1 MAHLQD
7 EGAPIFL
14 NLVGSINVLSVLQL
28 SVKKTLC
35 CKLSDWDHPHLWN
48 FKISF
53 KTKYSVLVIEILSF
67 IFTSPTPIFF
77 YLSRSSQQPCAG
89 PTHHH
94 LPFFFPSPPPLPPTP
109 RPLSPTPP
117 PRLLRRCIGAEPRSS
132 ARRRIE
138 AEPRSRA
145 EDEDEGRAGHGAP
158 VCIDRGPGGT
168 QSRARPTSTR

>member
-1 MAHLQD
+1 VELQNLLQNKIFRPRHRNSLLHIHFSCTHL
-7 EGAPIFL
+7 L
-14 NLVGSINVLSVLQL
+14 LS
-28 SVKKTLC
+28 
-35 CKLSDWDHPHLWN
+35 
-48 FKISF
+48 ISF
-53 KTKYSVLVIEILSF
+53 IPTTLRGAHSSS
-67 IFTSPTPIFF
+67 SPF
-77 YLSRSSQQPCAG
+77 L
-89 PTHHH
+89 
-94 LPFFFPSPPPLPPTP
+94 FFPPHRPLPPTP